1 MSVNDFTNVSRYG
14 PGFWATIHMLAFNA
28 NTKSE
33 QKQFIKTM
41 NIIAHQ
47 FPCRNCSNHAKEYI
61 KNNPMEDYI
70 SDDHLS
76 MFKWAWK
83 FHNAVN
89 TRLNKEIM
97 SYDMALHIYTQ
108 FKIADQMGEN
118 LVFAKTKGETKSVC
132 SKECS
137 EAEGDSKV
145 GKNDKH
151 KKEKHK
157 EKKNSQ
163 KLYML
168 DKQVTEKYKSHKYK

>member
-33 QKQFIKTM
+33 QKQFMKTM

-61 KNNPMEDYI
+61 KNHPMEDYVTD
-70 SDDHLS
+70 DDHLS
-76 MFKWAWK
+76 MFKWTWK

-89 TRLNKEIM
+89 NRLRKEIM

-118 LVFAKTKGETKSVC
+118 LVFTNKSKGEVKSVC

-137 EAEGDSKV
+137 EAENF
-145 GKNDKH
+145 NDKH
-151 KKEKHK
+151 KEKEKSK
-157 EKKNSQ
+157 SKKKDSQ

-168 DKQVTEKYKSHKYK
+168 DKQITEKKSKHKK